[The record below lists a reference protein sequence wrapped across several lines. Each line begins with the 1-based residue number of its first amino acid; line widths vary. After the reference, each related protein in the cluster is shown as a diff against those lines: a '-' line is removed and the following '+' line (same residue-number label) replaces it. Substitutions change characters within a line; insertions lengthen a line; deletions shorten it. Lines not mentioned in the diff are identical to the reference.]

1 MGVIILKK
9 YLRFFCSFFCSLILI
24 SSQALAAPATASE
37 WATPSELPMYD
48 VQNGINSSLG
58 ISTLVD
64 APTVSNTV
72 DYSGVFIQLFYDDMS
87 GVNHVTGTY
96 AESDGQWSISRPN
109 DFAAPTRIVVGLDSG
124 SIPSLGKYT
133 ASVSLRFNAGV
144 TFASSP
150 TPFIWTSRKYSNAQ
164 SATESYHFDN
174 YITDLDAW
182 GSLTV
187 DINTTLEYF
196 TFNFPL
202 SSLSFNTSGYA
213 NGTVAVNFTRLSS
226 SASTDTGVAGGD
238 SVSDSDISQSINNSV
253 GDISSGVSSIGESI
267 RELIQTI
274 INQLNALWNQFA
286 GEFTNMFTAWQTHTN
301 AIVSAIQNI
310 TVTASDG
317 IQNIIDAGHDDADQ
331 IQENQDQN
339 TDTIVNG
346 YDNSSMTQENDRLN
360 DSLSQLEDAEDQLF
374 DDAKNYINDFEFE
387 NPFTQF
393 TAPLSDLS
401 YWLVGIYDGLG
412 SMNIPISFG
421 FTLSIALLL
430 IGWYR
435 FKGGV

>member
-1 MGVIILKK
+1 M
-9 YLRFFCSFFCSLILI
+9 
-24 SSQALAAPATASE
+24 AAPATASD
-37 WATPSELPMYD
+37 WATPAELAIPSITRPSLIAPIAD
-48 VQNGINSSLG
+48 GI
-58 ISTLVD
+58 D
-64 APTVSNTV
+64 EVSNTV
-72 DYSGVFIQLFYDDMS
+72 DLTDVQASVWF
-87 GVNHVTGTY
+87 HGTDGTNFSKSVY
-96 AESDGQWSISRPN
+96 LDSDGTFVIP
-109 DFAAPTRIVVGLDSG
+109 DFQSDVGIDYAYRVEFYLHSG
-124 SIPSLGKYT
+124 CLPDPGKYT
-133 ASVSLRFNAGV
+133 MSFSFSSDTGGWSYSNAYFWSQQANTNVAISNAFTKFSVFDQFSGGANGQMTVDLGRVSNASIQLNLPQNSNNGFSLPIGGKFSLRFV
-144 TFASSP
+144 
-150 TPFIWTSRKYSNAQ
+150 K
-164 SATESYHFDN
+164 
-174 YITDLDAW
+174 
-182 GSLTV
+182 
-187 DINTTLEYF
+187 
-196 TFNFPL
+196 
-202 SSLSFNTSGYA
+202 
-213 NGTVAVNFTRLSS
+213 LSS
-226 SASTDTGVAGGD
+226 SADTDAVTAGGAQTTD
-238 SVSDSDISQSINNSV
+238 DIQAGISNSV
-253 GDISSGVSSIGESI
+253 NVISSSVDEITDQI
-267 RELIQTI
+267 AELIQVI
-274 INQLNALWNQFA
+274 INQLDALWNQFA
-286 GEFTNMFTAWQTHTN
+286 GEFTNMFSAWQTHTD
-301 AIVSAIQNI
+301 AIVAAIQNI

>member
-1 MGVIILKK
+1 M
-9 YLRFFCSFFCSLILI
+9 
-24 SSQALAAPATASE
+24 AAPATASD
-37 WATPSELPMYD
+37 WATPAELAIPSITRPSLIAPIAD
-48 VQNGINSSLG
+48 GI
-58 ISTLVD
+58 D
-64 APTVSNTV
+64 EVSNTV
-72 DYSGVFIQLFYDDMS
+72 DLTDVQASVWF
-87 GVNHVTGTY
+87 HGTDGTNFSKSVY
-96 AESDGQWSISRPN
+96 LDSDGTFVIP
-109 DFAAPTRIVVGLDSG
+109 DFQSDVGIDYAYRVEFYLHSG
-124 SIPSLGKYT
+124 CLPDPGKYT
-133 ASVSLRFNAGV
+133 MSFSFSSDTGGWSYSNAYFWSQQANTNVAISNAFTKFSVFDQFSGGANGQMTVDLGRVSNASIQLNLPQNSNNGFSLPIGGKFSLRFV
-144 TFASSP
+144 
-150 TPFIWTSRKYSNAQ
+150 K
-164 SATESYHFDN
+164 
-174 YITDLDAW
+174 
-182 GSLTV
+182 
-187 DINTTLEYF
+187 
-196 TFNFPL
+196 
-202 SSLSFNTSGYA
+202 
-213 NGTVAVNFTRLSS
+213 LSS
-226 SASTDTGVAGGD
+226 SADTDAVTAGGAQTTD
-238 SVSDSDISQSINNSV
+238 DIQMGISNSV
-253 GDISSGVSSIGESI
+253 NVISSSVDEITDQI
-267 RELIQTI
+267 AELIQVI
-274 INQLNALWNQFA
+274 INQLDALWNQFA
-286 GEFTNMFTAWQTHTN
+286 GEFTNMFSAWQTHTD
-301 AIVSAIQNI
+301 AIVAAIQNI

>member
-1 MGVIILKK
+1 MKK

-24 SSQALAAPATASE
+24 SSQALASPATSSE
-37 WATPSELPMYD
+37 WATPSEFPIQHI
-48 VQNGINSSLG
+48 QNAANS
-58 ISTLVD
+58 I
-64 APTVSNTV
+64 APPLANNVTEVENTV
-72 DYSGVFIQLFYDDMS
+72 DLTDVQASVWFHGKD
-87 GVNHVTGTY
+87 GTNFSKSVY
-96 AESDGQWSISRPN
+96 LDSDGSFVIP
-109 DFAAPTRIVVGLDSG
+109 DFQSDVGIDYAFRIEFYLRSG
-124 SIPSLGKYT
+124 ALPPAGKYT
-133 ASVSLRFNAGV
+133 MSFSFSSDTGGWTYTNGVFYSNQANDNVAVVNNTVEFPIFSQFSGGANGQLTVDFGRVTNASIQLNLPQNSNNGFSLPIGGKFSLRFV
-144 TFASSP
+144 
-150 TPFIWTSRKYSNAQ
+150 K
-164 SATESYHFDN
+164 
-174 YITDLDAW
+174 
-182 GSLTV
+182 
-187 DINTTLEYF
+187 
-196 TFNFPL
+196 
-202 SSLSFNTSGYA
+202 
-213 NGTVAVNFTRLSS
+213 LSS
-226 SASTDTGVAGGD
+226 SADTDAVTAGGAQTTD
-238 SVSDSDISQSINNSV
+238 DIQTGISNSV
-253 GDISSGVSSIGESI
+253 NVISSSVDEITDQI
-267 RELIQTI
+267 AELIQVI
-274 INQLNALWNQFA
+274 INQLDALWNQFA
-286 GEFTNMFTAWQTHTN
+286 GEFTNMFSAWQTHTD
-301 AIVSAIQNI
+301 AIVAAIQNI

>member
-1 MGVIILKK
+1 MGISNSVNV
-9 YLRFFCSFFCSLILI
+9 I
-24 SSQALAAPATASE
+24 SSS
-37 WATPSELPMYD
+37 
-48 VQNGINSSLG
+48 
-58 ISTLVD
+58 VD
-64 APTVSNTV
+64 
-72 DYSGVFIQLFYDDMS
+72 
-87 GVNHVTGTY
+87 
-96 AESDGQWSISRPN
+96 E
-109 DFAAPTRIVVGLDSG
+109 
-124 SIPSLGKYT
+124 
-133 ASVSLRFNAGV
+133 
-144 TFASSP
+144 
-150 TPFIWTSRKYSNAQ
+150 
-164 SATESYHFDN
+164 
-174 YITDLDAW
+174 ITDQIA
-182 GSLTV
+182 
-187 DINTTLEYF
+187 
-196 TFNFPL
+196 
-202 SSLSFNTSGYA
+202 
-213 NGTVAVNFTRLSS
+213 
-226 SASTDTGVAGGD
+226 
-238 SVSDSDISQSINNSV
+238 
-253 GDISSGVSSIGESI
+253 
-267 RELIQTI
+267 ELIQVI
-274 INQLNALWNQFA
+274 INQLDALWNQFA
-286 GEFTNMFTAWQTHTN
+286 GEFTNMFSAWQTHTD
-301 AIVSAIQNI
+301 AIVAAIQNI

>member
-1 MGVIILKK
+1 M
-9 YLRFFCSFFCSLILI
+9 
-24 SSQALAAPATASE
+24 AAPATASD
-37 WATPSELPMYD
+37 WATPAELAIPSITRPSLIAPIAD
-48 VQNGINSSLG
+48 GI
-58 ISTLVD
+58 D
-64 APTVSNTV
+64 EVSNTV
-72 DYSGVFIQLFYDDMS
+72 DLTDVQASVWL
-87 GVNHVTGTY
+87 HGTDGTNFSKSVY
-96 AESDGQWSISRPN
+96 LDSDGTFVIP
-109 DFAAPTRIVVGLDSG
+109 DFQSDVGIDYAYRAEFYLDLG
-124 SIPSLGKYT
+124 FLPDPGKYT
-133 ASVSLRFNAGV
+133 MSFSFSSDTGGWSYSNAYFWSQQANTNVAISNAFTKFSVFDQFSGGANGQMTVDLGRVSNASIQLNLPQNSNNGFSLPIGGKFSLRFV
-144 TFASSP
+144 
-150 TPFIWTSRKYSNAQ
+150 K
-164 SATESYHFDN
+164 
-174 YITDLDAW
+174 
-182 GSLTV
+182 
-187 DINTTLEYF
+187 
-196 TFNFPL
+196 
-202 SSLSFNTSGYA
+202 
-213 NGTVAVNFTRLSS
+213 LSS
-226 SASTDTGVAGGD
+226 SADTDAVTAGGAQTTD
-238 SVSDSDISQSINNSV
+238 DIQMGISNSV
-253 GDISSGVSSIGESI
+253 NVISSSVDEITDQI
-267 RELIQTI
+267 AELIQVI
-274 INQLNALWNQFA
+274 INQLDALWNQFA
-286 GEFTNMFTAWQTHTN
+286 GEFTNMFSAWQTHTD
-301 AIVSAIQNI
+301 AIVAAIQNI